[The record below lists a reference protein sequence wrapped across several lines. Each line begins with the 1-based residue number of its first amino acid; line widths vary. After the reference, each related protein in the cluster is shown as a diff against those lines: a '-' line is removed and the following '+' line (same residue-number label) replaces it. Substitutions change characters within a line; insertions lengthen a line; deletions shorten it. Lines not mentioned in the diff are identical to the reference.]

1 MCMASTPEG
10 LPVDPR
16 ELKYLQSLFNE
27 RDIYGYLYDI
37 IELYVPDE
45 FKSTLWGL
53 VNNVRFIS
61 TSRISEKQAILYK
74 RWVSDQIDKILEN
87 YPVVDGVDH
96 AFYTIL
102 ENIEFLLH
110 LAIDRAV
117 EGFERR
123 MQTTQIKQLVMSQEL
138 EGGIPIQQRKGG
150 VFKGWFSKLFG

>member
-1 MCMASTPEG
+1 MAENLPEN

-61 TSRISEKQAILYK
+61 TSRISETQAIIYK
-74 RWVSDQIDKILEN
+74 RWISDQIDKILEN

-117 EGFERR
+117 DGFERR

-138 EGGIPIQQRKGG
+138 EGAIPVQQRKGG
-150 VFKGWFSKLFG
+150 VFKGLFSKMFG